1 MKRNRARQKEKSDER
16 VSQTMQQSPNA
27 FMTGL
32 VLVSTTVIFWGVL
45 PVALVFALALQDG
58 TTITW
63 FRFLIAAIVCTAYQG
78 WKGRLAE
85 FTRLR
90 LKDWLLLLLAAIF
103 LIGDYLLYIYGLTYI
118 DPSAMQVFSQTTPLF
133 MALGGILFFKEKLT
147 RLQGLCFVAL
157 FFGLGMFFNS
167 AIANFEFGQTNFII
181 GAILAVVASIIWA
194 FYAMLQKLLA
204 DRLSAMN
211 ILLFIYILAVFS
223 LFPMSDLASFATLDG
238 ANWAI
243 LMFCAFNT
251 LVAYNAFSESLK
263 YWPTTHISSV
273 IAITP
278 LATILAS
285 YVGSRLWPET
295 VLFASVNMVGWAGV
309 ALTLVAMVVFNFR
322 RKPPVLGQVRP
333 RAARAAGR

>member
-1 MKRNRARQKEKSDER
+1 MHDY
-16 VSQTMQQSPNA
+16 PPGA
-27 FMTGL
+27 FLKGL
-32 VLVSTTVIFWGVL
+32 ILVSTTVIFWGIL
-45 PVALVFALALQDG
+45 PVALVFALSVQDG

-63 FRFLIAAIVCTAYQG
+63 FRFLVAALVCTAYQA
-78 WKGRLAE
+78 WKGRLGE
-85 FTRLR
+85 FTRLSLR
-90 LKDWLLLLLAAIF
+90 DWGWLILAAIF

-133 MALGGILFFKEKLT
+133 MALGGIIFFKEKLT
-147 RLQGLCFVAL
+147 KLQGLCFVAL
-157 FFGLGMFFNS
+157 FAGLGMFFNS
-167 AIANFEFGQTNFII
+167 AISNFEMGEANFII
-181 GAILAVVASIIWA
+181 GAILAVVASFIWA
-194 FYAMLQKLLA
+194 LYAMLQKLLA

-211 ILLFIYILAVFS
+211 ILLFIYIAAVFS
-223 LFPMSDLASFATLDG
+223 LFPKAELESFKALTG
-238 ANWAI
+238 ADWGI

-278 LATILAS
+278 LATIVAS
-285 YVGSRLWPET
+285 YVGSRLWPDT
-295 VLFASVNMVGWAGV
+295 VLFASVNMIGWAGV
-309 ALTLVAMVVFNFR
+309 VLTLVAMVAFNFR